1 MVMTEWPHFV
11 LDTNVV
17 LYLLGNRVA
26 EPLPS
31 GSYVLSIISEMELLS
46 YPNLSETEEQQ
57 IRNFLGQLQIIGLSH
72 RVKTTAIDLRKQHG
86 IKLPDAIISATAL
99 TLDATLLT
107 NDSRL
112 VKLRGV
118 GCVRH
123 SRNAPSCKALVRYAS
138 ANTPYEIKVGQLTY
152 PAKAVN

>member
-57 IRNFLGQLQIIGLSH
+57 IRNFLGQLQIIGLFH

-86 IKLPDAIISATAL
+86 IKLRTYAKPVLNWGNEIYKIR
-99 TLDATLLT
+99 LLPI
-107 NDSRL
+107 L
-112 VKLRGV
+112 
-118 GCVRH
+118 
-123 SRNAPSCKALVRYAS
+123 A
-138 ANTPYEIKVGQLTY
+138 E
-152 PAKAVN
+152 